1 MIESEKKVD
10 IDYDEEKQPDQN
22 KQLKQKTDLK
32 CYECHIFG
40 HLIKCYRCPV
50 SFHKSCLGYVGL
62 MSMSGPRG
70 KWLCYFC
77 KIVKFGIVNEP
88 EILSCPKEIRA
99 ITHFNLLNQ
108 VGWKNMSKV
117 ICDIILAYK
126 CSAPYA
132 LTIEQIR
139 NDIPTMDQKQ
149 VFLEL
154 MIEAVPSDGK

>member
-1 MIESEKKVD
+1 
-10 IDYDEEKQPDQN
+10 
-22 KQLKQKTDLK
+22 
-32 CYECHIFG
+32 
-40 HLIKCYRCPV
+40 
-50 SFHKSCLGYVGL
+50 
-62 MSMSGPRG
+62 
-70 KWLCYFC
+70 
-77 KIVKFGIVNEP
+77 
-88 EILSCPKEIRA
+88 
-99 ITHFNLLNQ
+99 
-108 VGWKNMSKV
+108 MSKV